1 VPTSNE
7 YSFRPLLAELAKILG
22 DCGESRNAEL
32 VRTALSGSD
41 TDLESFLTSNAV
53 WGGAGSLADQAGL
66 RSGSR
71 SDQRRAIEGILAKI
85 GEMQIE
91 KGNVNA
97 RTVMWVK
104 AFRSW
109 ERSVI

>member
-1 VPTSNE
+1 MLTSNE
-7 YSFRPLLAELAKILG
+7 NSFRPLLAELAKLLSDG
-22 DCGESRNAEL
+22 GEYRHAEL

-41 TDLESFLTSNAV
+41 TDLESFLGSNAV

-71 SDQRRAIEGILAKI
+71 TDQRRAIEKILAQI
-85 GEMQIE
+85 GETQIE
-91 KGNVNA
+91 KGNANT
-97 RTVMWVK
+97 RTPMWVK

-109 ERSVI
+109 ERSGI